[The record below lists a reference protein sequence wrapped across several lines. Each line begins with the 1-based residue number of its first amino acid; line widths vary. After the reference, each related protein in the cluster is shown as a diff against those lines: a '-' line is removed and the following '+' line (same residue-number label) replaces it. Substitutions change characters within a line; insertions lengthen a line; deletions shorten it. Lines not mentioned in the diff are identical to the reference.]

1 MIEQLKK
8 SIQSFEELTM
18 QEENRQKL
26 YRYQDALM
34 QSIHSILQDDDCDA
48 DRKMQYLTNTLD
60 QYASAMKDL
69 LPQIITKS
77 DDSAPE
83 DPPQEE
89 PAEPEEPAEQPGTV
103 TKKSPAPESTDRYD
117 LIVEVEKFNPYHD
130 SRGRFTTA
138 GGATSFT
145 IRTKDPSKQGLADA
159 AKEREKARTS
169 GGAAAPAD
177 DGEAA
182 RTKAIHDIEDQIR
195 HQNYETAAV
204 VDKDGKALIYK
215 DGAKNNVGFTRME
228 CMMMKDNVLTHN
240 HPGSSMFSYED
251 TNCFVR
257 NNMKEIRA
265 TTRDGTT
272 YSLKRGEGYSFE
284 KGVQFTEDYASGYK
298 TAINR
303 AQVSLDKRG
312 FREKIW
318 SGEISQSEANREFSK
333 VVTQEMIG
341 FCKKAAPD
349 YGIEYS
355 VEKREVKPKAMPKV
369 YNSKYAA
376 DNEIVL
382 DAETNKMLDTAFN
395 EWLNKDQKPE

>member
-34 QSIHSILQDDDCDA
+34 QSIHSILQDNDCNSN
-48 DRKMQYLTNTLD
+48 RKMQYLTDTLD

-77 DDSAPE
+77 DDDSAPE
-83 DPPQEE
+83 DPPQED
-89 PAEPEEPAEQPGTV
+89 PTEPEDPVDEAPV
-103 TKKSPAPESTDRYD
+103 TEESTDPETDRYD

-145 IRTKDPSKQGLADA
+145 IRTKDPGKQGLADA
-159 AKEREKARTS
+159 AKEREKART

-177 DGEAA
+177 DGESA
-182 RTKAIHDIEDQIR
+182 RTKAIHDIEDKIR
-195 HQNYETAAV
+195 NQNYETAAV
-204 VDKDGKALIYK
+204 VDKDGKAIIYK
-215 DGAKNNVGFTRME
+215 DGARNNVGFTRME

-265 TTRDGTT
+265 TTREGTT
-272 YSLKRGEGYSFE
+272 YSLKRGEGYTFE

-318 SGEISQSEANREFSK
+318 SGEITQAEANREFSK
-333 VVTQEMIG
+333 VVTKEMIG
-341 FCKKAAPD
+341 FCTKAAPD

-355 VEKREVKPKAMPKV
+355 VEKRAINPKAIPKV
-369 YNSKYAA
+369 YSGKYAS

-382 DAETNKMLDTAFN
+382 DADTENLLDTAFN
-395 EWLNKDQKPE
+395 EWLNKEQKPE